1 MINIEILYFR
11 NFRNLKIFDY
21 LNMLPPNFIKIS
33 NRQKKSSIVNYCKL
47 PSVKRESVKS
57 ITMRIIN

>member
-33 NRQKKSSIVNYCKL
+33 NRQKNQAL
-47 PSVKRESVKS
+47 S
-57 ITMRIIN
+57 ITANYPQ

>member
-21 LNMLPPNFIKIS
+21 LNMLFPNFIKIL
-33 NRQKKSSIVNYCKL
+33 NRQKNQAL
-47 PSVKRESVKS
+47 S
-57 ITMRIIN
+57 ITANYPQ

>member
-1 MINIEILYFR
+1 MINIVILYFR

-33 NRQKKSSIVNYCKL
+33 NRQKNQALSIAENY
-47 PSVKRESVKS
+47 PQ
-57 ITMRIIN
+57 